1 MYWWCCR
8 CWSDGDSDNDED
20 APPGGA
26 SWFGEVPS
34 RSTWH
39 PLCFG
44 TGANDDVV
52 DNAVDDEVDVVDDVL
67 DDATNDV
74 VDDVMWWC
82 VMMWYMN
89 DRWKFAFQF
98 NTVYKDE
105 QGKVVDT
112 R

>member
-1 MYWWCCR
+1 MLLCAGLLYYVYYIDSAVDFECDG
-8 CWSDGDSDNDED
+8 DGDSHNDED

-44 TGANDDVV
+44 TGAIDDVV

-67 DDATNDV
+67 DDV
-74 VDDVMWWC
+74 VDYSSPMPPMMWW
-82 VMMWYMN
+82 MM
-89 DRWKFAFQF
+89 
-98 NTVYKDE
+98 
-105 QGKVVDT
+105 
-112 R
+112 